1 MANNIK
7 GITIEIDANP
17 TPLNNALKQIDSK
30 TRSLSSELKQIN
42 SQLKF
47 DPHNAVLLQQKFD
60 VLTKKVEETR
70 NKLQTLKDAQ
80 EQVDQQFKEGKI
92 PEEEYRAFQ
101 REIALTESQLK
112 TFEQQTEDAKKDLDN
127 LGHEADETGTD
138 FKEMGTDAQNS
149 SKKVGSGFNT
159 TAINLSSFTNIV
171 RNIGSVIQSAIQ
183 HAVNLG
189 KKIAGIVN
197 EYFETADEINTD
209 ARKYGIDTDTLQKWR
224 YASELIDVSAETMG
238 SSLGKLTRSLKQ
250 YQKGNEDTVGA
261 FESLGVSVYNASG
274 QFRKSEDIF
283 YDVIDALGRVEDETQ
298 ADILANQI
306 FGRSFQELN
315 PLIDAGSGAIKDLGQ
330 EAEDLGLIM
339 SPEQLDNLN
348 RAKDSLDSI
357 KAQLGMALLPIV
369 EKLSPVIEDITNWL
383 SEQLARPEVQE
394 SLGKI
399 GEALATIV
407 EAVGGA
413 LKQLVESGQLE
424 ALIDALVDAL
434 PAIAEF
440 VANTLP
446 TLVEGLTNILGFF
459 TDIGKPVD
467 DFDKKIKTATKDTE
481 SFSNKGQLSAG
492 LLKTAFTGGMP
503 AIFKAV
509 DENMKAS
516 GQDFDTFFKDATAQF
531 GPLEG
536 LANSTF
542 ALISGDVSGAFG
554 LNGDAWTGITTFFGN
569 VQTEFQN
576 LPNRITSW
584 LSGIGDAITRAFKN
598 IRLPK
603 LRWKEGNMN
612 KFPPDLG
619 HIEWYRKGGI
629 FTSPSVIGVGEAGP
643 EVVLPLDRLAG
654 ILRSVGVGQSGN
666 VVINAPVQVVKE
678 LNDAELNRV
687 GGRITDIVGRQFAK
701 RTGGTL

>member
-30 TRSLSSELKQIN
+30 TRALSSELKQIN

-60 VLTKKVEETR
+60 VLQKKVQETR
-70 NKLQTLKDAQ
+70 DRLQTLKDAQ
-80 EQVDQQFKEGKI
+80 EQVDRQFQEGKI

-101 REIALTESQLK
+101 REVALTESQLK
-112 TFEQQTEDAKKDLDN
+112 TFEQQAEDAKKDLDN

-138 FKEMGTDAQNS
+138 FKEMGADAQDS

-159 TAINLSSFTNIV
+159 TAVNLSSFTNIV

-189 KKIAGIVN
+189 KKIAGIIN
-197 EYFETADEINTD
+197 DYLDTADEINTD

-224 YASELIDVSAETMG
+224 YASELIDVSSETMG

-250 YQKGNEDTVGA
+250 YQKGNEDTVNA
-261 FESLGVSVYNASG
+261 FDELGVAVYDASG

-283 YDVIDALGRVEDETQ
+283 YDVIDALGKVEDETQ

-315 PLIDAGSGAIKDLGQ
+315 PLIDAGSGAIKELGQ

-339 SPEQLDNLN
+339 TPEQLDNLN
-348 RAKDSLDSI
+348 RAKDSLDTI

-369 EKLSPVIEDITNWL
+369 EKLSPVIENIATWL

-394 SLGKI
+394 TLGKI

-413 LKQLVESGQLE
+413 LQQMVESGQLE

-434 PAIAEF
+434 PAIADF

-446 TLVEGLTNILGFF
+446 GLVDGLTNILGFF
-459 TDIGKPVD
+459 TDIGKPVE
-467 DFDKKIKTATKDTE
+467 DFDNKIKNATKDTE
-481 SFSNKGQLSAG
+481 TFSNKGQISAG

-509 DENMKAS
+509 DDNMKAS
-516 GQDFDTFFKDATAQF
+516 GLDFDTFFADATSQF

-536 LANSTF
+536 LAQTTF
-542 ALISGDVSGAFG
+542 DLISGDISGAFG
-554 LNGDAWTGITTFFGN
+554 LNGDAWKGITDFFGN
-569 VQTEFQN
+569 VKDEFLG
-576 LPNRITSW
+576 LPNKISSW
-584 LSGIGDAITRAFKN
+584 LSGIGDAIARAFKN
-598 IRLPK
+598 IRMPSPH
-603 LRWKEGNMN
+603 WKGG
-612 KFPPDLG
+612 KYDVFPPVLP
-619 HIEWYRKGGI
+619 HIEWYKTGGI
-629 FTSPSVIGVGEAGP
+629 FTSPSIIGVGEAGT
-643 EVVLPLDRLAG
+643 EVVLPLDKLSG
-654 ILRSVGVGQSGN
+654 ILKSAGVGKTGN
-666 VVINAPVQVVKE
+666 IVVNAPVQVVKE

-701 RTGGTL
+701 RTGGAL

>member
-30 TRSLSSELKQIN
+30 TRALSSELKQIN

-60 VLTKKVEETR
+60 VLQKKVQETR
-70 NKLQTLKDAQ
+70 DKLQTLKDAQ
-80 EQVDQQFKEGKI
+80 EQVDRQFQEGKI

-101 REIALTESQLK
+101 REVALTESQLK
-112 TFEQQTEDAKKDLDN
+112 TFEQQAEDAKKDLDN

-138 FKEMGTDAQNS
+138 FKEMGADAQDS

-159 TAINLSSFTNIV
+159 TAVNLSSFTNIV

-189 KKIAGIVN
+189 KKIAGIIN
-197 EYFETADEINTD
+197 DYLDTADEINTD

-250 YQKGNEDTVGA
+250 YQKGNEDTVNA
-261 FESLGVSVYNASG
+261 FDELGVAVYDASG

-283 YDVIDALGRVEDETQ
+283 YDVIDALGKVEDETQ

-315 PLIDAGSGAIKDLGQ
+315 PLIDAGSGAIKELGQ

-339 SPEQLDNLN
+339 TPEQLDNLN
-348 RAKDSLDSI
+348 RAKDSLDTI

-369 EKLSPVIEDITNWL
+369 EKMSPVIENIATWL

-394 SLGKI
+394 TLGKI

-413 LKQLVESGQLE
+413 LQQMVESGQLE

-434 PAIAEF
+434 PAIADF

-446 TLVEGLTNILGFF
+446 GLVDGLTNILGFF
-459 TDIGKPVD
+459 TDIGKPVE
-467 DFDKKIKTATKDTE
+467 DFDNKIKNATKDTE
-481 SFSNKGQLSAG
+481 TFSNKGQISAG

-516 GQDFDTFFKDATAQF
+516 GLDFDTFFADATSQF

-536 LANSTF
+536 LAQTTF
-542 ALISGDVSGAFG
+542 DLISGDISGAFG
-554 LNGDAWTGITTFFGN
+554 LNGDAWKGITDFFGN
-569 VQTEFQN
+569 VKDEFLG
-576 LPNRITSW
+576 LPNKISSW
-584 LSGIGDAITRAFKN
+584 LSGIGDAIARAFKN
-598 IRLPK
+598 IRMPSPH
-603 LRWKEGNMN
+603 WKGG
-612 KFPPDLG
+612 KYDVFPPVLP
-619 HIEWYRKGGI
+619 HIEWYKTGGI
-629 FTSPSVIGVGEAGP
+629 FTSPSIIGVGEAGT
-643 EVVLPLDRLAG
+643 EVVLPLDKLSG
-654 ILRSVGVGQSGN
+654 ILKSAGVGKTGN
-666 VVINAPVQVVKE
+666 IVVNAPVQVVKE

-701 RTGGTL
+701 RTGGAL

>member
-30 TRSLSSELKQIN
+30 TRALSSELKQIN

-60 VLTKKVEETR
+60 VLQKKVQETR
-70 NKLQTLKDAQ
+70 DRLQTLKDAQ
-80 EQVDQQFKEGKI
+80 EQVDRQFQEGKI

-101 REIALTESQLK
+101 REVALTESQLK
-112 TFEQQTEDAKKDLDN
+112 TFEQQAEDAKKDLDN

-138 FKEMGTDAQNS
+138 FKEMGADAQDS

-197 EYFETADEINTD
+197 DYLDTADEINTD

-250 YQKGNEDTVGA
+250 YQKGNEDTVNA
-261 FESLGVSVYNASG
+261 FDELGVAVYDASG

-283 YDVIDALGRVEDETQ
+283 YDVIDALGKVEDETQ

-315 PLIDAGSGAIKDLGQ
+315 PLIDAGSGAIKELGQ

-339 SPEQLDNLN
+339 TPEQLDNLN
-348 RAKDSLDSI
+348 RAKDSLDTI

-369 EKLSPVIEDITNWL
+369 EKLSPVIENITNWL

-394 SLGKI
+394 TLGKI

-413 LKQLVESGQLE
+413 LKQMVESGQLE

-434 PAIAEF
+434 PAIADF

-446 TLVEGLTNILGFF
+446 GLVDGLTNILGFF
-459 TDIGKPVD
+459 TDIGKPVE
-467 DFDKKIKTATKDTE
+467 DFDNKIKNATKDTE
-481 SFSNKGQLSAG
+481 TFSNKGQISAG

-509 DENMKAS
+509 DDNMKAS
-516 GQDFDTFFKDATAQF
+516 GLDFDTFFADATSQF

-536 LANSTF
+536 LAQTTF
-542 ALISGDVSGAFG
+542 DLISGDISGAFG
-554 LNGDAWTGITTFFGN
+554 LNGDAWKGITDFFGN
-569 VQTEFQN
+569 VKDEFLG
-576 LPNRITSW
+576 LPNKISSW
-584 LSGIGDAITRAFKN
+584 LSGIGDAIARAFKN
-598 IRLPK
+598 IRMPSPH
-603 LRWKEGNMN
+603 WKGG
-612 KFPPDLG
+612 KYDVFPPVLP
-619 HIEWYRKGGI
+619 HIEWYKTGGI
-629 FTSPSVIGVGEAGP
+629 FTSPSIIGVGEAGT

-654 ILRSVGVGQSGN
+654 ILKSVGVGQGGN
-666 VVINAPVQVVKE
+666 IVVNAPVQVVKE

-701 RTGGTL
+701 RTGGAL